1 MEQKSIGTVGNYY
14 GGLHVME
21 KDGKYYWVIENYST
35 DFSDLSDWEEC
46 DKELYDALVAY
57 EERRVVHQ
65 H

>member
-21 KDGKYYWVIENYST
+21 KDGKYYWVIPNRST
-35 DFSDLSDWEEC
+35 DFKDLSDWDEC

-57 EERRVVHQ
+57 EERR
-65 H
+65 